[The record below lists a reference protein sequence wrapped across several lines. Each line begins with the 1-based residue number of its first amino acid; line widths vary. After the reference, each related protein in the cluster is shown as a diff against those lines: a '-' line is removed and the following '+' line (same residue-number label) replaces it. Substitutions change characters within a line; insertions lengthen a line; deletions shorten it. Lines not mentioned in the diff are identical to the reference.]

1 MYVVSIVLWILYYA
15 LDETLYLQ
23 IEEQYL
29 QFFL

>member
-1 MYVVSIVLWILYYA
+1 LYYA